1 MYPSVCLSVKLS
13 TEWCGE
19 ALMIDI
25 IREETKEINFMK
37 KASTVNEARF
47 NLFSIKA
54 TTKGPTDRLFFY
66 KDGWFGLWLDYPCF
80 YESMDASTIK
90 QTDGRTNKRING
102 PTVSWYCIYLSTMR
116 GSISCVTQSFWAE
129 GVDVLRRITKNYIR
143 ARVSLTPDRLFRY
156 VLASL

>member
-1 MYPSVCLSVKLS
+1 
-13 TEWCGE
+13 
-19 ALMIDI
+19 MIDI

-37 KASTVNEARF
+37 KASTVNEAHF

-90 QTDGRTNKRING
+90 QTDPKRDGQTYQRTDGLMVLHLSFNDARKHIMRYTIFLGRR
-102 PTVSWYCIYLSTMR
+102 
-116 GSISCVTQSFWAE
+116 
-129 GVDVLRRITKNYIR
+129 D
-143 ARVSLTPDRLFRY
+143 
-156 VLASL
+156 